1 MSSAWRK
8 LKTSLAELGL
18 TQSQV
23 LFDAAHAV
31 GVLFVLFVA
40 LFLAV
45 SKVADVN
52 QVAATVG
59 IILLGLTKSS
69 LKKHVDTDKLQSF
82 KSIIKVVEKQ
92 ALTQLKDAVEQF
104 AEFAEKHL
112 ELNDPGTWA
121 ANFDKQVL
129 ENTKQTLRTSRVLK
143 NCFERGIVRDA
154 LDWHKKKK
162 SDEYSLG
169 KVESDQALRNKMIR
183 EYISELE
190 TKSKPGDEYISE
202 LKTKSGE
209 LYRKESDL
217 FGAKRK
223 KREFDDDL
231 KKVEQNAYLQD
242 GELSKKRVD
251 QYTAVLREAKRKIDG
266 MVKKV
271 KQKAQELEDSTRSVL
286 QSSRAVASSVENH
299 TTRKADEMR
308 DDLKEMKQKL
318 SDDLQVMK
326 DEMKAMILASSRA
339 ASNPDDADETDEAD

>member
-162 SDEYSLG
+162 SDEFSLG

-190 TKSKPGDEYISE
+190 TKSKPGDEY
-202 LKTKSGE
+202 
-209 LYRKESDL
+209 RKESDL

-231 KKVEQNAYLQD
+231 RQVEQNAYLQD
-242 GELSKKRVD
+242 DVLSKKRVD
-251 QYTAVLREAKRKIDG
+251 QYTAVLREAKRKIDD

>member
-1 MSSAWRK
+1 M
-8 LKTSLAELGL
+8 KTSLAELGL
-18 TQSQV
+18 TQSRV
-23 LFDAAHAV
+23 LFDAAQAV

-69 LKKHVDTDKLQSF
+69 LKQHVDTDKMQSF

-104 AEFAEKHL
+104 AESAAKDL
-112 ELNDPGTWA
+112 DLNEPVKGAQT
-121 ANFDKQVL
+121 FRQEVL
-129 ENTKQTLRTSRVLK
+129 ENTEQTLEAECVL
-143 NCFERGIVRDA
+143 NNYFSSGIVRDA
-154 LDWHKKKK
+154 HDWHKERSKVAT
-162 SDEYSLG
+162 DADENEYSLR
-169 KVESDQALRNKMIR
+169 KVESSPELRDRLIQ
-183 EYISELE
+183 EYISYLE
-190 TKSKPGDEYISE
+190 ANIPSARFLDKKATQEKKMRTEAVFFARSKYGQFKDEV
-202 LKTKSGE
+202 T
-209 LYRKESDL
+209 
-217 FGAKRK
+217 RK
-223 KREFDDDL
+223 KTAADELIMKRE
-231 KKVEQNAYLQD
+231 KHYA
-242 GELSKKRVD
+242 
-251 QYTAVLREAKRKIDG
+251 AVLKETKRKIED
-266 MVKKV
+266 MVTKV

-318 SDDLQVMK
+318 SEDLQMMK

-339 ASNPDDADETDEAD
+339 ASNPDADETEDEAS

>member
-92 ALTQLKDAVEQF
+92 SLTQLKDAVVQF

-112 ELNDPGTWA
+112 ELNEPHKWA
-121 ANFDKQVL
+121 ADFDDEVL
-129 ENTKQTLRTSRVLK
+129 KNTKQTLRTSRVLK
-143 NCFERGIVRDA
+143 NCFQGGIVRDA
-154 LDWHKKKK
+154 LNWHKNEKTNK
-162 SDEYSLG
+162 YSLS
-169 KVESDQALRNKMIR
+169 KVESDQARREEMIR
-183 EYISELE
+183 EYLDGIPTS
-190 TKSKPGDEYISE
+190 TKFGKGDQFREGTALFRAHKKLDE
-202 LKTKSGE
+202 FVA
-209 LYRKESDL
+209 DL
-217 FGAKRK
+217 RQVK
-223 KREFDDDL
+223 
-231 KKVEQNAYLQD
+231 QNAYLQD
-242 GELSKKRVD
+242 KELSKKRVE